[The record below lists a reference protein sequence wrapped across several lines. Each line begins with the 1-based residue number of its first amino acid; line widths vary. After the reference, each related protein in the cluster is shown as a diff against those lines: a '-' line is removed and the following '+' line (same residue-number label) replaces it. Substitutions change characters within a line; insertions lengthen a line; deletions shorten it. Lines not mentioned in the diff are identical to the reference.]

1 MENWGPSFLFFT
13 HSIFIPINSIWSI
26 LIVYISLPIMFM
38 LLMSLLI
45 HTTLLLLC
53 FFCWLI
59 CFLAMCYIFLL
70 LILFINF
77 LLDAGCCERYV
88 LKGLDV
94 FASFIELN
102 NLQIHFYHF
111 EPYFYILLGWVYNS
125 LHSSVSSLLPLSQ
138 DSWDLHQFPR
148 WPTRN
153 LHCRWLAF
161 KYLPALC
168 GLWEYLHLQ
177 FHGDSLSIFVKLYST
192 QGSPVFKKIPERRY
206 ADLWSSFSI
215 EYPPS

>member
-138 DSWDLHQFPR
+138 DSWDLHQISQMTNKESPLSMVSIQVSSCPM
-148 WPTRN
+148 WP
-153 LHCRWLAF
+153 LGIFAF
-161 KYLPALC
+161 TVPWWFFVHLCEALLYT
-168 GLWEYLHLQ
+168 GKP
-177 FHGDSLSIFVKLYST
+177 SI
-192 QGSPVFKKIPERRY
+192 
-206 ADLWSSFSI
+206 
-215 EYPPS
+215 